1 MTDNAE
7 PMLDVAR
14 GDIAVSRQVSAALR
28 VIAANSRDD
37 ALKNQ
42 IGEILAGRG
51 SVRDLAGAESFSRVL
66 DGVLPTAMS
75 KLAELPEAERER
87 LAEQGRTELEHYRQ
101 TPPPAQPAVS
111 STGSPETTVPAA
123 TRFSEPPT
131 GNAVPHQPNPSHS
144 TVTPGTRKPNREQIF
159 TPDEPDDDDLYY
171 QERQRRGWLQ

>member
-1 MTDNAE
+1 MTNSPE

-37 ALKNQ
+37 GLKKQ

-51 SVRDLAGAESFSRVL
+51 SVRDLAATESFNRVL

-87 LAEQGRTELEHYRQ
+87 LAEQGRVELEQYRQ
-101 TPPPAQPAVS
+101 TPNPAQPAADT
-111 STGSPETTVPAA
+111 TGSAETAPPAA
-123 TRFSEPPT
+123 TRPSEHQTANTAPQ
-131 GNAVPHQPNPSHS
+131 QPNPSRS
-144 TVTPGTRKPNREQIF
+144 GVIPGTRKPNREQVV